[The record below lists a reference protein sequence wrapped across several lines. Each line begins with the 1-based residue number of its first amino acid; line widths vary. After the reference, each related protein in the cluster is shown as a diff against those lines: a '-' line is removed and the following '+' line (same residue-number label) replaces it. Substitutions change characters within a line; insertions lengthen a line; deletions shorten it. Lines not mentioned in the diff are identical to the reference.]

1 VLPSSTWGHQTTE
14 STPAELHDK
23 TAERG
28 GGCGRGDDGERR
40 RARSGEAGERDRVG
54 GKEQVEW
61 VVQVEAG
68 IEEARRRKPYPLARA
83 MPARRV
89 RRGRARSASPGR
101 RNRREARFGELGR
114 PGWVR
119 WADLL
124 GWAEAQGEARG
135 SPTPS
140 SFLFFF
146 SSSFC
151 LFFLANNDFAELC
164 HWPKQFQ
171 RIKVHCLK
179 KVVRLLE

>member
-1 VLPSSTWGHQTTE
+1 MAVAAVTTE
-14 STPAELHDK
+14 N
-23 TAERG
+23 G
-28 GGCGRGDDGERR
+28 GERARER
-40 RARSGEAGERDRVG
+40 RASEIGW

-61 VVQVEAG
+61 VVQVGAG

-119 WADLL
+119 WAGLL

-140 SFLFFF
+140 SFLFLF
-146 SSSFC
+146 
-151 LFFLANNDFAELC
+151 LFF
-164 HWPKQFQ
+164 FQ
-171 RIKVHCLK
+171 Q
-179 KVVRLLE
+179 LLPFPFSQ